1 MPAPTLRLAAAPD
14 FPAIAALT
22 NEFIRTTPTHFGYE
36 EVTAAELQQL
46 SRAHETR
53 YPWLVAAADGAF
65 AGYAKASGWRSRA
78 AYDWTAETT
87 IYLGAAHRGRG
98 LGRLLY
104 GRLIAVLKAQGFRSL
119 IGGITL
125 PNDASVAL
133 HEALGFAA
141 SGVVRDAGWKPGR
154 WHDVGLRQLRLR
166 ADATPAAPLQPV
178 ATAFAAT
185 V

>member
-46 SRAHETR
+46 WRAHETR
-53 YPWLVAAADGAF
+53 YPWLVAAVDGAF
-65 AGYAKASGWRSRA
+65 AGYAKASGWRARA

-87 IYLGAAHRGRG
+87 IYLTAARRGRG

-104 GRLIAVLKAQGFRSL
+104 SRLIAVLRAQGFRSL

-125 PNDASVAL
+125 PTDASVAPN
-133 HEALGFAA
+133 EALGFAA
-141 SGVVRDAGWKPGR
+141 RAAVRDAGWKHAR
-154 WHDVGLRQLRLR
+154 
-166 ADATPAAPLQPV
+166 
-178 ATAFAAT
+178 
-185 V
+185 